1 MSQEMSQFA
10 ANIYKY
16 KYAHPG
22 EEWADT
28 AKRVATTVMGALG
41 YGPNDPETV
50 EIEGYI
56 RNRQFMPG
64 GRYLAATGR
73 DVHQTQNCLQLMAE
87 DSREG
92 WAELL
97 WKCAMALQTGAGIGV
112 EYSKVR
118 PKGAPIRRTG
128 GVASGPL
135 ELMRMVNEVG
145 RGIMQ
150 GGSRRSAIWAGLN
163 WNHADINDF
172 VHMKDWPAIV
182 REAKAKD
189 FNFPALMDMTNISVG
204 LDDLFFEAYRD
215 PSHVLHEKAKH
226 LYADVVKQMFTTAE
240 PGFSIN
246 LGDKAA
252 EVGRNAPVAAGTR
265 VLTSTG
271 YRYVGDIVDGE
282 VAVWTGKRW
291 AMTTF
296 KRTGVMVPTVR
307 VSFTGGR
314 SITCDPTHEFIL
326 DDGRR
331 VPAQDLKS
339 EDSLLVSL
347 PKDSDDFG
355 EFDSESYTLG
365 FLYGDGS
372 FRRGLAEV
380 TLCTDDKKACRS
392 FFSENLK
399 YTVTEVDGRG
409 YTRIYYGK
417 NPLFDAR
424 TKERVGTDIMLGDYA
439 KKKSFLAGLFDA
451 DGSYDPKQHRVR
463 LCSKHRPFLE
473 DVQRLLEELG
483 ILASINVGSASGFS
497 GNPSW
502 MLVVNGE
509 YVIRFAAHIPC
520 KRVKAE
526 GYTAYRKSKLKVLS
540 IEDDVVQ
547 DVFCCDVGV
556 EEHSFMAEG
565 VIISNCTEITTA
577 DDSDICNLG
586 SINLSRVTSL
596 EEMRRIVKA
605 GTLFLIAGTLYSD
618 LPYPKVGEIR
628 KKNRRLGL
636 GLMGIHEWLLQRG
649 HRYGANDE
657 LATWMDE
664 YAKSGEYAAAIADKH
679 QLTVPVATRA
689 IAPTGTISIVA
700 ETTSGIEPIFC
711 AAYKRRYLVDGKDW
725 KFQYVID
732 PTARRLVAQGVNPDS
747 IEDAYSLSYDF
758 ERRVSFQ
765 AWLQGYV
772 DHAISSTINMPSWG
786 TPANDAD
793 TLPLYADILM
803 KYLPKLRGITVYPDG
818 CRGGQPLVPVSYHEA
833 VGKEGL
839 VFEETE
845 ERCVG
850 GVCGT

>member
-1 MSQEMSQFA
+1 MITESMSQFA

-28 AKRVATTVMGALG
+28 AKRVATTVMAAIG
-41 YGPNDPETV
+41 YGPEAPETV

-73 DVHQTQNCLQLMAE
+73 DVHQTQNCLLMIAE

-118 PKGAPIRRTG
+118 PKGSPIRRTG

-172 VHMKDWPAIV
+172 VHMKDWPAVV

-204 LDDLFFEAYRD
+204 LDELFFDAYND
-215 PSHVLHEKAKH
+215 SSHVLHDKARK
-226 LYADVVKQMFTTAE
+226 LYADVIKQMFTTAE

-252 EVGRNAPVAAGTR
+252 EVTRNACT
-265 VLTSTG
+265 
-271 YRYVGDIVDGE
+271 
-282 VAVWTGKRW
+282 
-291 AMTTF
+291 
-296 KRTGVMVPTVR
+296 
-307 VSFTGGR
+307 
-314 SITCDPTHEFIL
+314 
-326 DDGRR
+326 
-331 VPAQDLKS
+331 
-339 EDSLLVSL
+339 
-347 PKDSDDFG
+347 
-355 EFDSESYTLG
+355 
-365 FLYGDGS
+365 
-372 FRRGLAEV
+372 EV
-380 TLCTDDKKACRS
+380 TS
-392 FFSENLK
+392 
-399 YTVTEVDGRG
+399 
-409 YTRIYYGK
+409 
-417 NPLFDAR
+417 
-424 TKERVGTDIMLGDYA
+424 
-439 KKKSFLAGLFDA
+439 
-451 DGSYDPKQHRVR
+451 
-463 LCSKHRPFLE
+463 
-473 DVQRLLEELG
+473 
-483 ILASINVGSASGFS
+483 
-497 GNPSW
+497 
-502 MLVVNGE
+502 
-509 YVIRFAAHIPC
+509 
-520 KRVKAE
+520 
-526 GYTAYRKSKLKVLS
+526 
-540 IEDDVVQ
+540 
-547 DVFCCDVGV
+547 
-556 EEHSFMAEG
+556 
-565 VIISNCTEITTA
+565 A

-586 SINLSRVTSL
+586 SINLSRVTSI

-605 GTLFLIAGTLYSD
+605 GTLFLMAGTVYSD
-618 LPYPKVGEIR
+618 LPYEKVGEVR

-649 HRYGANDE
+649 HKYGPNDE
-657 LATWMDE
+657 LGTWMAE
-664 YAKSGEYAAAIADKH
+664 YAKSGEYAAAVADKH
-679 QLTVPVATRA
+679 KLSVPVATRA

-732 PTARRLVAQGVNPDS
+732 PAVRRLVEQGVDPDS

-772 DHAISSTINMPSWG
+772 DQAISSTINMPSWG
-786 TPANDAD
+786 TPANDAEM
-793 TLPLYADILM
+793 LPIYGDILM

-818 CRGGQPLVPVSYHEA
+818 CRGGQPLVPVRYQEA

-839 VFEETE
+839 VFEESE